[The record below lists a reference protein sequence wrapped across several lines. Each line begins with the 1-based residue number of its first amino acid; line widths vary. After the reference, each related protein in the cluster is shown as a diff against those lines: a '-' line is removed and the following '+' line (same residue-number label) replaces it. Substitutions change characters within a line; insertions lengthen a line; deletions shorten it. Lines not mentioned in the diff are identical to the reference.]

1 MLANKHGSSGMN
13 GTSLISRR
21 EYFAREIII
30 KGQIIRSMVNFWRAF
45 GGKQLAMSIG
55 SILDIGPIIFGGTEK
70 IIAFLRRNGLLRT
83 IMTCARYSLKIF
95 IIQCTLAL

>member
-1 MLANKHGSSGMN
+1 MN

-55 SILDIGPIIFGGTEK
+55 SK
-70 IIAFLRRNGLLRT
+70 IIAFLRSNGLLRT